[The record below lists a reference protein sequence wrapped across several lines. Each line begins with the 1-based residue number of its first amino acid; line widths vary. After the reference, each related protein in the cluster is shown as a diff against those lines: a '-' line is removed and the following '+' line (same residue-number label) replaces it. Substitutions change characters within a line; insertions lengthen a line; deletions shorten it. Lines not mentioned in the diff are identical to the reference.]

1 MFIFQLT
8 VVGVNGNPGQDVLQ
22 VQLIAKEGQGKGPE
36 HAPTQPPLMA
46 EMTVREKS
54 RSRKIVTN
62 IIVQVNI
69 KLIYMTLHWQIM

>member
-8 VVGVNGNPGQDVLQ
+8 VVGVNGNLGQD

-62 IIVQVNI
+62 MIVQVNM
-69 KLIYMTLHWQIM
+69 KVLILSTLLYNK